1 MTREDFSECEKFKD
15 HRRLICRNER
25 RDLNIEI
32 VNSYRR
38 HWGLPPINDEYLASS
53 TPSSPR
59 EVSLT
64 NAFQCKHRGDSATRL
79 DVSNLCGAKGDQVKI
94 FPCAIHGECSLY
106 RYCTH
111 QKVKTCISCTDIA
124 KPEYPD
130 VENLVPLPKVNQ
142 RRLAPRPTDPPEPIP
157 VKWGKEPVRHMIY
170 HIWPTKRSESWRR
183 NVTELRKRIEMFNG
197 LRIVGIAVDGDTATP
212 EEVKA
217 EFSGCRVDHW
227 VIVDNDKKLGE
238 GATFHKMMNL
248 LPRDENNIT
257 WYGHAKGTKYTEGQD
272 GVVPRWTD
280 MLYRTTLDHYSEV
293 KKSLTQFPITGSMKR
308 YGDFNKPNTWRWHYS
323 GTFFWFR
330 NADVFARPQWVRL
343 VPFYG
348 CVECWPS
355 CVFKASEAGFLFG
368 NDVGL
373 LYHEQ
378 EIAGLEEQLKTWPPD
393 ERPSTNGVT
402 DRWFFEEEYRR
413 QISSG
418 KWPEL
423 VATHSGGAEALRKMG
438 AKTVL
443 EIGSGLGAFL
453 HGAKASRLITHG
465 IGCSAFERDFA
476 ITVGIPPE
484 EYELVAAGDFEPRTT
499 YDAAYCIEVFEHMT
513 DGEICKLMEKLSKC
527 CRLFYFSSTP
537 HPAEDDKEW
546 GHINVKQKEQWIE
559 LFSRYGFRF
568 KKDDHSVTAWGMIFS
583 K

>member
-1 MTREDFSECEKFKD
+1 MIPENLRAICSGERTDLSQEELAAYRTICDQLNKKQTVSRSMQAIRSMSSKGDPPKSRERTLLNAVPCI
-15 HRRLICRNER
+15 HR
-25 RDLNIEI
+25 
-32 VNSYRR
+32 
-38 HWGLPPINDEYLASS
+38 
-53 TPSSPR
+53 SPESVR
-59 EVSLT
+59 SDT
-64 NAFQCKHRGDSATRL
+64 
-79 DVSNLCGAKGDQVKI
+79 SNLCGTRGDSVKI
-94 FPCAIHGECSLY
+94 FACAIHGECSLHK
-106 RYCTH
+106 YCSQ
-111 QKVKTCISCTDIA
+111 QKVKTCLGCPSAQEFIEPA
-124 KPEYPD
+124 VQP
-130 VENLVPLPKVNQ
+130 PKINPK
-142 RRLAPRPTDPPEPIP
+142 RSAPRPTDPPEPIP
-157 VKWGKEPVRHMIY
+157 VKWGREPVRHMIY

-183 NVTELRKRIEMFNG
+183 NVAELRKRIEIFNG
-197 LRIVGIAVDGDTATP
+197 LRIVGIAVDADTVTP
-212 EEVKA
+212 DEVKA
-217 EFSGCRVDHW
+217 AFSGCRVDHW
-227 VIVDNDKKLGE
+227 VVADNDKKLGE
-238 GATFHKMMNL
+238 GATFHKMMKL
-248 LPRDENNIT
+248 LPRDDDNIT
-257 WYGHAKGTKYTEGQD
+257 WYGHAKGTKYAEGQD

-280 MLYRTTLDHYSEV
+280 MLYRTTLDNYSEV

-368 NDVGL
+368 NNVGL
-373 LYHEQ
+373 LYIEK
-378 EIAGLEEQLKTWPPD
+378 EIADLEEQLKTWPPD
-393 ERPSTNGVT
+393 ERHTTNGVT

-423 VATHSGGAEALRKMG
+423 VAIHSSGAEALRKMG

-453 HGAKASRLITHG
+453 HGSREARLITHG
-465 IGCSAFERDFA
+465 IGCSPFERNFA
-476 ITVGIPPE
+476 ITVGVQPE
-484 EYELVAAGDFEPRTT
+484 QYELVSAGDFEPLAK

-513 DGEICKLMEKLSKC
+513 DDEICKLMEKLSKC

-537 HPAEDDKEW
+537 YPADDDKEW
-546 GHINVKQKEQWIE
+546 GHINIKSKEQWIE
-559 LFSRYGFRF
+559 LFSRYGFHF
-568 KKDDHSVTAWGMIFS
+568 KKDDHSVTAWGMVFS